1 MNPMIDPKPF
11 TKLRLTMQ
19 PIAKR
24 LPVLALL
31 LPLAGAAGDGTLVAS
46 NDCKAGIP
54 HGEYRVKSADGPVR
68 IAGSYAEGLRS
79 GSFTFYD
86 AGGEKLIAL
95 PYTRGLIHGTVEG
108 WHVPDEAGGGEPRL
122 KLVSD
127 ISAGFIEGRY
137 RTWYDNGKPRS
148 DFTVEEGEIVSA
160 KTWNPD
166 GSVLEIGDPSAF
178 LQTDIETD
186 FAYYSRLEQVM
197 DAFPPVCEPG

>member
-1 MNPMIDPKPF
+1 
-11 TKLRLTMQ
+11 MQ
-19 PIAKR
+19 KY
-24 LPVLALL
+24 LFLL
-31 LPLAGAAGDGTLVAS
+31 LFPVTCLANEAALTVDSECKGA
-46 NDCKAGIP
+46 IP
-54 HGEYRVKSADGPVR
+54 HGAYTVESVSGAVR
-68 IAGSYAEGLRS
+68 IAGSYADGLRS

-95 PYTRGLIHGTVEG
+95 PYTGGLIHGTVEA